1 MSVTVVYNFEP
12 DNASEPIKAN
22 FEDWVAT
29 LTSAEQD
36 AVKAAK
42 QKHGIQQHILEYAG
56 KLQVTYTPNM
66 TYTWAT
72 SADADAGIPAVAE
85 WDAVVARYLSE
96 NNAKITTVRT

>member
-1 MSVTVVYNFEP
+1 MSVTVVYSFEP
-12 DNASEPIKAN
+12 VDANHPVTAN

-42 QKHGIQQHILEYAG
+42 QKHGVQQHILEYAN

-72 SADADAGIPAVAE
+72 SADADAGIPAVPE
-85 WDAVVARYLSE
+85 WDAIVARYLSE